1 MIEVFKNSFVGS
13 QEDEADVRGRA
24 GWYIIHAC
32 KEPYHR
38 QALGYTGRAA
48 PKSHP
53 EYLIASRLGRLIL
66 NIVDAADVAYIPS
79 EIIDAAIA
87 AIQQNVAAT
96 KVLVHCNQGLSRSP
110 TIAFLY
116 MAKHTDRYRSMD
128 FASAVDEFRRIY
140 PAYAPAAGMS
150 EYARLNW
157 SKYAG

>member
-1 MIEVFKNSFVGS
+1 MIEVFKNLFVGS

-53 EYLIASRLGRLIL
+53 EYLIASRSGRLIL